1 MEVYKRQIM
10 RMFLAIIVW
19 MYIYQEQVF
28 LVTAASKSPTSKK
41 PGIRQVIS
49 TTKKPGT
56 DQVSFANKI
65 FDIIAPRT
73 IKFFYFAEQCLFNRA
88 SYMQVPQHHSDYGM

>member
-10 RMFLAIIVW
+10 RMLLAVIVW
-19 MYIYQEQVF
+19 MYVYQDQVF
-28 LVTAASKSPTSKK
+28 LVTAASKRPTSKK

-56 DQVSFANKI
+56 DQVSFANKT
-65 FDIIAPRT
+65 FDIIKART
-73 IKFFYFAEQCLFNRA
+73 IKIFYFSEQCLFNRA